1 MSTVSDNEFLEM
13 MQQTPAQPRIQEAI
27 VPNKQANEKTGP
39 KTKSLPIPRPPD
51 RQFSPNN
58 PSSPSSLSTQQK
70 QDLHALD
77 PRPDL
82 TKDHRLWVAVLMVA
96 NRIVGDEMDALESM
110 GEDRQVW
117 EGAAGVLHG
126 MRCYEARLQRRNNGT
141 LKLDYKP
148 VAEHT
153 AKERDCSVE
162 EAERYVLETYLE
174 PHKVQIKAIF
184 DRTIEVARLARK
196 GRRVG

>member
-1 MSTVSDNEFLEM
+1 M
-13 MQQTPAQPRIQEAI
+13 A
-27 VPNKQANEKTGP
+27 
-39 KTKSLPIPRPPD
+39 
-51 RQFSPNN
+51 
-58 PSSPSSLSTQQK
+58 LSEQQK
-70 QDLHALD
+70 QDLDALD

-82 TKDHRLWVAVLMVA
+82 VKDHKLWVAVLMVA
-96 NRIVGDEMDALESM
+96 QKLVGKELDILVSW
-110 GEDRQVW
+110 GEDRQKW

-141 LKLDYKP
+141 LKLDYRP

-153 AKERDCSVE
+153 ARERDCSVE

-184 DRTIEVARLARK
+184 DRTVGLAQQVMTR
-196 GRRVG
+196 GR